1 MTGSHF
7 RITSR
12 HRLTKPSSVRQ
23 PAVAVIC
30 IILTTRVSGHPHRAQ
45 WHEIGRH
52 FKDRFHL
59 HFGEGGD
66 GRTADYDSDYPIT
79 RGTCHV
85 QVVRSVSDW
94 SHGVLT
100 ERSIQNA
107 CTLDVN
113 WLHGWC

>member
-1 MTGSHF
+1 MAC
-7 RITSR
+7 IVLTSR
-12 HRLTKPSSVRQ
+12 VL
-23 PAVAVIC
+23 
-30 IILTTRVSGHPHRAQ
+30 GHPHRNQ

-52 FKDRFHL
+52 FKDRFHQY
-59 HFGEGGD
+59 FGENDD
-66 GRTADYDSDYPIT
+66 GRTAGYDSDYPIT

-107 CTLDVN
+107 CTLHQLWARRTVGAN
-113 WLHGWC
+113 RACC